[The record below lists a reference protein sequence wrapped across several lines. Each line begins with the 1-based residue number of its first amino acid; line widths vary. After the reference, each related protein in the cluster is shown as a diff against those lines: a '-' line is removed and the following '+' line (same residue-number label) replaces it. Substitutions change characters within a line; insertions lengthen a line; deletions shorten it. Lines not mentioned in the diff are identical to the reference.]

1 MKEFMGEKWLK
12 EARKVLDKIE
22 QTQKDNILKAAEIMT
37 ETIANK
43 HWVYV
48 FGVGHAVL
56 PVCEVYPRI
65 GGIVGFRPILE
76 LPLSYFTHVVGD
88 QGVRQ
93 FLFLERLEGYGKVI
107 MKNYDFEK
115 GDCMWIFSYS
125 GINGVIIDAAMYV
138 KEKGIPIIACTSMDN
153 TLKSSSRHSSGK
165 KLYELADVVIDCCGP
180 AGDAMLEIEGLEYK
194 IGPVSTFAFVAIVQC
209 IVTQVIKN
217 LVDRGERVYINP
229 SVNIKETAKTA
240 DEVIEENLQEFARRL
255 YRRG

>member
-1 MKEFMGEKWLK
+1 V
-12 EARKVLDKIE
+12 VL
-22 QTQKDNILKAAEIMT
+22 L
-37 ETIANK
+37 
-43 HWVYV
+43 
-48 FGVGHAVL
+48 
-56 PVCEVYPRI
+56 
-65 GGIVGFRPILE
+65 GFRPILE
-76 LPLSYFTHVVGD
+76 LPLSYFTHVVGE

-115 GDCMWIFSYS
+115 GNCIWIFSYS
-125 GINGVIIDAAMYV
+125 GINGVIIDAAMDV

-180 AGDAMLEIEGLEYK
+180 VGDAMLEIEGLEYK
-194 IGPVSTFAFVAIVQC
+194 IGPVSTFAFIAITQC

-229 SVNIKETAKTA
+229 SVNTKETVKTP
-240 DEVIEENLQEFARRL
+240 DEIIEENSQEFARRL
-255 YRRG
+255 YRRRE